1 MTALVMQPEEKPSI
15 VLLGLDAVE
24 WAEDLDL
31 QYELDGTEIT
41 WSILLDE
48 NHFAFSKETEITF
61 INTIVVTIIRYFYSF
76 AQATARFKNW
86 PLDVI

>member
-1 MTALVMQPEEKPSI
+1 MTALVMQQEEEPSI

-31 QYELDGTEIT
+31 QYDLDGNEIT

-48 NHFAFSKETEITF
+48 NHFAFSKETDITF
-61 INTIVVTIIRYFYSF
+61 INTIVVTFTKYFHSGSLSIIS
-76 AQATARFKNW
+76 
-86 PLDVI
+86 LCS